1 MRRVVWALLQR
12 GGHDLEL
19 PVRSAGRVPTT
30 GHDALVELIVT
41 PDRGIGCRVARGP
54 RPRGDPLG
62 RLTEEKIAAAPL
74 LRALQA
80 KAAPTDE
87 NVRM

>member
-19 PVRSAGRVPTT
+19 PVRSAGMLPT

-41 PDRGIGCRVARGP
+41 PDRGRLPGGAWPAPAGR
-54 RPRGDPLG
+54 DPLG

-80 KAAPTDE
+80 KAGPTDE